1 MSIIER
7 MGKQT
12 KTLNTPLQ
20 VKVAFQDA
28 IKLSNAVNKAIP
40 SLCDHCK
47 KVLRVSINSHFSIE
61 RVVDEELKDYA
72 KSVLVKEANRKE
84 EKEFEQF
91 YGE

>member
-28 IKLSNAVNKAIP
+28 IKLSNAVNEAIP

-61 RVVDEELKDYA
+61 RVVDEEA
-72 KSVLVKEANRKE
+72 RMVRQGNRRE
-84 EKEFEQF
+84 LKEFEQF
-91 YGE
+91 YGDDQ